1 MKRKLWDEYT
11 EWVESKADFLRAD
24 LDGVRVMRLSNEFV
38 NMVCRKSDAIEDQT
52 MLVTM
57 LCASN
62 LVVLDSGPLDY
73 SVR

>member
-1 MKRKLWDEYT
+1 
-11 EWVESKADFLRAD
+11 
-24 LDGVRVMRLSNEFV
+24 MRLSNDFV
-38 NMVCRKSDAIEDQT
+38 NMVCRKNDAIEDQT